1 MRRSTRYTCKPR
13 LCNYTQHGRPVLRS
27 PYRSSARA
35 AARTHR
41 PGRLPSTVNNTR
53 TTSPDPP
60 ETPPHGCTLSTT
72 SSLAAI
78 RPKPEGRR
86 RHVINAVAQSIRHRP
101 SPSKTHLPNPRVH
114 NARQSPRTA
123 APHHRPHGSAP
134 ARYQPRR
141 PSQSGG
147 RQSDSQSTLDHSS
160 CTGPSLSIMSYM
172 SHGQFSTRCRRRR
185 SRPRAWWGQE
195 SRRAAHAA

>member
-1 MRRSTRYTCKPR
+1 MQTR
-13 LCNYTQHGRPVLRS
+13 LCNYTVEPYSVPLQRERAHTAPGASRP
-27 PYRSSARA
+27 
-35 AARTHR
+35 
-41 PGRLPSTVNNTR
+41 PSTTR
-53 TTSPDPP
+53 DREQRRQTDPR
-60 ETPPHGCTLSTT
+60 HHHMDAHSAQ

-195 SRRAAHAA
+195 SRRAARAA